1 MTDFESLA
9 QNLYSLRK
17 KHLYSQEQVALE
29 ADICLSNYRA
39 IEQGRGNPTLQT
51 LIKLADLYQ
60 IHISAL
66 LQPDAPMEPADQ
78 EAYILSLLQKI
89 SPTDQKYVI
98 FLLEFL
104 LRLFKEQEFSEFL

>member
-9 QNLYSLRK
+9 QTLYALRK

-60 IHISAL
+60 LHISAL
-66 LQPDAPMEPADQ
+66 LQPDTPLKPADK
-78 EAYILSLLQKI
+78 ETYILSLLQKI
-89 SPTDQKYVI
+89 SPEDQQYLISV
-98 FLLEFL
+98 LELL
-104 LRLFKEQEFSEFL
+104 LRILKEQESA